1 MSGERYVARFA
12 EGLAV
17 MKALWTEPSVTFN
30 GDFAALAGASVEP
43 KPFQKPYPRLWFGG
57 SAEAAVRRGV
67 RLCDAFFGAGG
78 STTAAFAAQ
87 VAVVRESLALAGRTT
102 GFGPDQFPIAK
113 RIYIGI
119 DPSDGARARS
129 RIGDALAAYY
139 GQRAP
144 AIEAAAVAGTL
155 AECVAGVR
163 AVIAAG
169 AEMILFTPMYDETE
183 HMELIAAELIPALG

>member
-1 MSGERYVARFA
+1 MSSRSRSG
-12 EGLAV
+12 
-17 MKALWTEPSVTFN
+17 
-30 GDFAALAGASVEP
+30 
-43 KPFQKPYPRLWFGG
+43 
-57 SAEAAVRRGV
+57 
-67 RLCDAFFGAGG
+67 
-78 STTAAFAAQ
+78 
-87 VAVVRESLALAGRTT
+87 
-102 GFGPDQFPIAK
+102 
-113 RIYIGI
+113 IYIGI

-163 AVIAAG
+163 EVIAAG
-169 AEMILFTPMYDETE
+169 AEMILFTPMHDETE